1 MAVVRRT
8 LADHLKRIDQ
18 PTIQRVVPWV
28 ALAAIVAI
36 ALLVRLYLLAEL
48 TPYFGDQG
56 RDSLVVEGMV
66 RNGQVPLLG
75 SVSST
80 GTFHRGPA
88 AYYLMA
94 PGFLV
99 MGGDPTGGAMII
111 VLADVLTVILLAVLG
126 RQIAG
131 WPAGLV
137 AAGLWATN
145 AFTAQFGRMMW
156 NPELLPPFEMLV
168 FLAMI
173 GLSRGKPRWFMV
185 LLPAWTLA
193 WQMHDQ
199 ALLLLPMM
207 GLWWIVVRPRVTL
220 KIIVAAI
227 GLALLVALPFVAYEL
242 MHGFP
247 NLQAMVAQAFGH
259 GGAYKPPSPLDR
271 LGTVVSMA
279 GTLFSGRTGLLFWGA
294 ALGGMAWI
302 LNRLRRPERA
312 GRLIVVLL
320 AATSLIYA
328 VWPGSTENYYYYY
341 ILVPVPFLLIGIA
354 LSAVCSAGSRY
365 RPVAVGLGAFLGVA
379 IVVSA
384 AFFLVKLHNQP
395 TNPRALG
402 SMKEQIAA
410 IDREAG
416 GKSYAVRLV
425 SGWDAYQEWDV
436 PYRYLLDL
444 YHGPSPGRVDLPTFV
459 IYDSPDPGKAGG
471 ELLAGARIVGYPAPT
486 VGPELLAGGSFSA
499 LDGGQAGGSAAAGTA
514 APSTVSQSV
523 TVPGAGR
530 YLLRFDCRCA
540 LTTGACRVSTEARDG
555 SGAVLV
561 TVATPA
567 TPSVFGSPSGS
578 DWSTGSLYVDAPS
591 GTVLIVVSVE
601 GAAGAA
607 SYRNVSLR
615 AVTSPQIPGAA
626 VR

>member
-1 MAVVRRT
+1 MVRRS
-8 LADHLKRIDQ
+8 LAGHLKRIDK
-18 PTIQRVVPWV
+18 PTIQRVLPWV
-28 ALAAIVAI
+28 VLAAIVAI
-36 ALLVRLYLLAEL
+36 ALLVRLYLLGEL
-48 TPYFGDQG
+48 TPYYGDQG
-56 RDSLVVEGMV
+56 RDSVIAEGMV
-66 RNGQVPLLG
+66 RNGQFPLLG
-75 SVSST
+75 SGSST

-99 MGGDPTGGAMII
+99 LGGDPTGGAMSI

-168 FLAMI
+168 LLAMI
-173 GLSRGKPRWFMV
+173 GVSRGKPRWFLV

-207 GLWWIVVRPRVTL
+207 GLWWIVVRPRVSL
-220 KIIVAAI
+220 KIVVAAI
-227 GLALLVALPFVAYEL
+227 GAALLVALPFLAYEL

-259 GGAYKPPSPLDR
+259 GGAYKPPSQLDR

-279 GTLFSGRTGLLFWGA
+279 GTLFSGPTRLLFWGA

-312 GRLIVVLL
+312 GPLIVVLL
-320 AATSLIYA
+320 AATSLMYA
-328 VWPGSTENYYYYY
+328 VWPGSTENYYYY
-341 ILVPVPFLLIGIA
+341 ILVPVPFLLIGVA

-379 IVVSA
+379 IVVSG
-384 AFFLVKLHNQP
+384 AFFLVKLHDQP

-410 IDREAG
+410 IDREAAG
-416 GKSYAVRLV
+416 QPYAVRLV
-425 SGWDAYQEWDV
+425 SGWDAYEAWDV

-444 YHGPSPGRVDLPTFV
+444 YHGPSPGRVDLPSFV
-459 IYDSPDPGKAGG
+459 IYDSPDPGMAVG
-471 ELLAGARIVGYPAPT
+471 ELMAGARIVEYQAPT
-486 VGPELLAGGSFSA
+486 VGPELLTGGSLSA
-499 LDGGQAGGSAAAGTA
+499 LDGGQAGGFAAAGRGD
-514 APSTVSQSV
+514 PSAVSQTV
-523 TVPGAGR
+523 AVPGAGR
-530 YLLRFDCRCA
+530 YLVRFDYRCA
-540 LTTGACRVSTEARDG
+540 LTTGACRVSTEARDA

-567 TPSVFGSPSGS
+567 APSVFGSPSGS
-578 DWSTGSLYVDAPS
+578 GWSTGSFYVDAPA
-591 GTVLIVVSVE
+591 GTALIGVSVE
-601 GAAGAA
+601 DVGTAAA